1 MFTPQAGS
9 NPVERIYKLK
19 REVLH
24 FLRATAPLIDPV
36 TRLAQGHYAQ
46 VHPEVR
52 TYFRDVND
60 HLMRARDQLEG
71 LNDLLTSVLD
81 ANLTQISV
89 RQNEDMRKISAWVA
103 IAAVPTMIAGIYGMN
118 FDEMPEL
125 HWELGYPAGAGRDG
139 DHLLAALLA
148 LPARRLALIPSD
160 AMPDDCIFCK
170 IVAGELPAEVIVQ
183 EDEHTLAFMDINPW
197 TRGHALVIPRTHS
210 RNLYEVAAEDLAATA
225 AGAKRL
231 AERMRDR
238 LGCAGVNLLNCCEAR
253 GLADGLPLPRPRDP
267 ALRGRPAAAARA
279 SAPGRGR
286 RSWPRSRPTY
296 VADHSQ
302 RRTLVAF
309 RACRAG

>member
-1 MFTPQAGS
+1 MGRAPSCTRSSTRVVDAYGPALDGLDTDVEQVEEQVFTPQAGS

-125 HWELGYPAGAGRDG
+125 SWSFGYPLVLVVMISACS
-139 DHLLAALLA
+139 LL
-148 LPARRLALIPSD
+148 
-160 AMPDDCIFCK
+160 
-170 IVAGELPAEVIVQ
+170 
-183 EDEHTLAFMDINPW
+183 
-197 TRGHALVIPRTHS
+197 
-210 RNLYEVAAEDLAATA
+210 Y
-225 AGAKRL
+225 
-231 AERMRDR
+231 
-238 LGCAGVNLLNCCEAR
+238 
-253 GLADGLPLPRPRDP
+253 
-267 ALRGRPAAAARA
+267 
-279 SAPGRGR
+279 
-286 RSWPRSRPTY
+286 RS
-296 VADHSQ
+296 
-302 RRTLVAF
+302 F
-309 RACRAG
+309 RRAGWL